1 MKKRGR
7 VDSLQLSWDEI
18 GFVCEG
24 LSLSSRPLSI
34 ATKRITEEYSLGP
47 RGAWM
52 VLLVNE
58 GEVFPMHLTRI
69 FQVGRS
75 LITAELNR
83 LAEAKLITCRQHDA
97 DGRRFEL
104 ALTALGRKVCAQVKE
119 ETAKLVLERL
129 KSYTREDVLLCA
141 RMLRDFR
148 LPDTADAPAEYERAR
163 LRQMSSESKQAQST
177 SKPAP
182 LKSTRT
188 KRARKVAT

>member
-52 VLLVNE
+52 VLLINE
-58 GEVFPMHLTRI
+58 GEVFPMHLTKI

-83 LAEAKLITCRQHDA
+83 LADAKLITYRQHDV

-104 ALTALGRKVCAQVKE
+104 ALTPLGQKVCAQVKE
-119 ETAKLVLERL
+119 EIAKLVLERL

-148 LPDTADAPAEYERAR
+148 LPDTADAPAEYERSR
-163 LRQMSSESKQAQST
+163 LWQMKTESTAKR
-177 SKPAP
+177 AP
-182 LKSTRT
+182 SKSTRA
-188 KRARKVAT
+188 KRATKVAT